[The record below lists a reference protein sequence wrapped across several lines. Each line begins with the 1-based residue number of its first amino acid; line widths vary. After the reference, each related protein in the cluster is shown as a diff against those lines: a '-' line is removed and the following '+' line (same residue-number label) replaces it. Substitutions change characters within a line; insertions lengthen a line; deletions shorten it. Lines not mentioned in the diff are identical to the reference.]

1 MNIIQ
6 SCFTK
11 NKANDLFCFKIY
23 RYEKKIID
31 IVEEMIMK
39 QRYTEKVKEMVRNQT
54 VRINN
59 KKGREREN
67 NKEEKRGR
75 DSECQNS
82 GES

>member
-1 MNIIQ
+1 MLLLKTKQTI
-6 SCFTK
+6 CF
-11 NKANDLFCFKIY
+11 AS
-23 RYEKKIID
+23 RYIGIGRKKRID

-75 DSECQNS
+75 DSEYIKKI
-82 GES
+82 